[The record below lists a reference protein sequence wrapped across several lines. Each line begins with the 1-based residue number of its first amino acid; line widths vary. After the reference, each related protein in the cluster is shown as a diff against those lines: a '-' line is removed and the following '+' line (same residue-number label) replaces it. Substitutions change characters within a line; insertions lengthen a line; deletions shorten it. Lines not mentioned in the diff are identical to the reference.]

1 MIGEGEIVFL
11 IIVTSLLHANSDI
24 WWNDTAL
31 LFLKIQLSHTGNYGN
46 RQISK

>member
-1 MIGEGEIVFL
+1 MCIYIYILQNMIGEGEIVFL

-31 LFLKIQLSHTGNYGN
+31 LF
-46 RQISK
+46 